1 MAVDTL
7 GWRYAFTRDRVPFLA
22 LFGARAAGDALNL
35 VTAVASVGGEAVKAW
50 LIRHY
55 VTYEESVPSLVI
67 AKTTS
72 TIGQGLFLLLGM
84 VVACFAIDLDSHLW
98 RSMLWLLVV
107 ECVAIGGFVL
117 AQLTGVITRAGRVLS
132 LFGPSKGAAYAE
144 RLDESLGHYYHHQR
158 RRLLASTALHLAGW
172 VLGGLEVFLMLYA
185 LDVPLSFATAVVIEA
200 FGAAVRFATFLVPA
214 NIGVLEGAN
223 AGAFTAL
230 GAGAGA
236 GLAFSFVRRA
246 RQAVWVGLGLIVL
259 VAMRSQVWVAD
270 ARKATP

>member
-1 MAVDTL
+1 
-7 GWRYAFTRDRVPFLA
+7 
-22 LFGARAAGDALNL
+22 
-35 VTAVASVGGEAVKAW
+35 
-50 LIRHY
+50 
-55 VTYEESVPSLVI
+55 
-67 AKTTS
+67 
-72 TIGQGLFLLLGM
+72 
-84 VVACFAIDLDSHLW
+84 
-98 RSMLWLLVV
+98 
-107 ECVAIGGFVL
+107 
-117 AQLTGVITRAGRVLS
+117 VLS

>member
-1 MAVDTL
+1 MRSR
-7 GWRYAFTRDRVPFLA
+7 G
-22 LFGARAAGDALNL
+22 
-35 VTAVASVGGEAVKAW
+35 
-50 LIRHY
+50 
-55 VTYEESVPSLVI
+55 I
-67 AKTTS
+67 A
-72 TIGQGLFLLLGM
+72 
-84 VVACFAIDLDSHLW
+84 
-98 RSMLWLLVV
+98 LWLLLA
-107 ECVAIGGFVL
+107 ECGAIGGFVL
-117 AQLTGVITRAGRVLS
+117 VQLTGVIARAGRVVDL
-132 LFGPSKGAAYAE
+132 LGVPAGVAYAQA
-144 RLDESLGHYYHHQR
+144 LDGSLRHFYRDHW
-158 RRLLASTALHLAGW
+158 RRLLASTALHFLGW
-172 VLGGLEVFLMLYA
+172 VLGGVEAFLMLYA